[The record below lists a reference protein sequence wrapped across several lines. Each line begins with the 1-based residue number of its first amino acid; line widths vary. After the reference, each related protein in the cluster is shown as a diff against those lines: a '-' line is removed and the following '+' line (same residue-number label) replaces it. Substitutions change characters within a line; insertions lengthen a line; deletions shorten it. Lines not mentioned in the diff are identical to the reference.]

1 MLTYSIFLH
10 SKLFQGHIVI
20 IELFLTFYSAGEL
33 KIEYKSLGK
42 KMILCEKIK
51 KKNYF

>member
-20 IELFLTFYSAGEL
+20 IELFLTFYNAGEL

-42 KMILCEKIK
+42 EMILCEKIK

>member
-10 SKLFQGHIVI
+10 SKSFQGHIVI